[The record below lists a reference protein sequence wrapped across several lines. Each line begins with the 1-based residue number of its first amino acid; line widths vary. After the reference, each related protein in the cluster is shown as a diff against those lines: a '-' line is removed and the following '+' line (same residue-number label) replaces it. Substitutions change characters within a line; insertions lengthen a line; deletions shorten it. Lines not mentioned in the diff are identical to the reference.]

1 MTQPPSWHVLPADD
15 VLARLHSSR
24 EGLSAAEATR
34 RLELYGPNRLA
45 IQRSRSA
52 WSMLAAQFRSVV
64 VLLLVGATAAALAM
78 GDVIDA
84 VAIAAVL
91 VINAALGFIT
101 ELHAHRA
108 MEALHRLEVKRA
120 MVLRDGRR
128 LEIDASQLVPG
139 DAIEV
144 ESGQAVPADARVTS
158 ASELRTSEAPLTGES
173 LPVAKR
179 ADITLAEDTMLAERT
194 NMIYQATAIVAGTGR
209 AVVTSTGSATEV
221 GKIGALTSGIADERT
236 PLEHKLDA
244 LGRRLVGL
252 ALAVGALVTLLGV
265 MRGESMLLV
274 LQTGIALAIA
284 AVPEGLPAVATIALA
299 VGVWRMARRS
309 AVVRRLPSVETLGSA
324 TIVGADKTGTL
335 TAGEMTVTAVVVDG
349 REIEVTG
356 STYAPEGEFRSDGR
370 ALSPGEDAVLA
381 EALRIGAL
389 ANRAAVVLDSGKW
402 RAAGDPTEA
411 ALLVAARKAGLERE
425 RLRELLPE
433 AGEIPFSSERQWMAT
448 FHRAA
453 GALHACVKGAPGR
466 IIERS
471 IRELGTEGERPL
483 DDAGRNRLLAMN
495 HALAARGLRV
505 LALARA
511 DVRDATEVAVRE
523 LTFVGFV
530 GIADPPA
537 PDVKETIRRL
547 RDGGIR
553 TVMITGDQR
562 LTAEAVA
569 RQLGI
574 IGENDGAMDG
584 RELATL
590 DAASLARRL
599 ERTGVF
605 NRVSPAD
612 KLRIVEALQRRGDIV
627 AMLGDGVNDAAALR
641 KADIGVAMGRGTDI
655 AREAADIV
663 LADDRFATVAA
674 AVEEGRVIFDN
685 IRKFVFYLF
694 SCNLA
699 EVLVLLI
706 AGLAGLPQPLLPL
719 QILWLNL
726 VTDTFPA
733 LALAVEPAESDVMR
747 RPPRDPQAA
756 ILSRSFI
763 ARIAFYAILIAAA
776 ALAAFLVALAGDDP
790 TRAGTVAFMTL
801 ALAQTFHLGN
811 ARSSV
816 PVLHPRS
823 ALSNRW
829 ALGAVAAVLALQ
841 AIALY
846 APAIARVLRV
856 VPLTVSE
863 WAIVIAASAMPAVAG
878 QGIKLARKRR
888 LHRGAGAATP

>member
-1 MTQPPSWHVLPADD
+1 MTQPPLWHALPPDD
-15 VLARLHSSR
+15 VLARLDSSR
-24 EGLSAAEATR
+24 DGLTAAEATR

-45 IQRSRSA
+45 IKRSRSA

-64 VLLLVGATAAALAM
+64 VLLLVAATAAALAM

-84 VAIAAVL
+84 VAIATVL

-101 ELHAHRA
+101 ELRAHRA

-139 DAIEV
+139 DVIDV

-158 ASELRTSEAPLTGES
+158 TSELRTSEAPLTGES

-179 ADITLAEDTMLAERT
+179 ADITLAEDTVLAERT

-221 GKIGALTSGIADERT
+221 GKIGVLTSGIADERT
-236 PLEHKLDA
+236 PLEHKLDD

-265 MRGESMLLV
+265 IRGESLGLV

-299 VGVWRMARRS
+299 VGVWRMARRG
-309 AVVRRLPSVETLGSA
+309 AVVRRLPAVETLGSA
-324 TIVGADKTGTL
+324 TMVGADKTGTL
-335 TAGEMTVTAVVVDG
+335 TAGEMTVTAIVVDG

-389 ANRAAVVLDSGKW
+389 ANRAAVVLDNGKW

-448 FHRAA
+448 FHHAA
-453 GALHACVKGAPGR
+453 DGALHACVKGAPGR

-547 RDGGIR
+547 RDSGIR

-590 DAASLARRL
+590 DAASLAHRL

-663 LADDRFATVAA
+663 LADDRFSTVAA

-747 RPPRDPQAA
+747 RPPRDPQEA

-763 ARIAFYAILIAAA
+763 ARIALYAILIAAA
-776 ALAAFLVALAGDDP
+776 TLAAFLVALAGDDP

-846 APAIARVLRV
+846 APAIAGVLRV
-856 VPLTVSE
+856 VPLTVRE

-888 LHRGAGAATP
+888 LSRRAGAAP